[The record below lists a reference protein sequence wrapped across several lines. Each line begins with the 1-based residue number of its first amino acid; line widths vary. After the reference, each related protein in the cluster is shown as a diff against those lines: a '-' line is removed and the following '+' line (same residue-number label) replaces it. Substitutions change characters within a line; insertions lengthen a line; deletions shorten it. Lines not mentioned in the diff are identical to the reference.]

1 MLSMPPF
8 QSINEMTV
16 LASISKRVC
25 CCDVRQYN
33 NKHIVLVQI
42 AKLIFFI
49 YHNYRTAMDST
60 GTFT

>member
-25 CCDVRQYN
+25 CCDVRN
-33 NKHIVLVQI
+33 NDSDTQHLILYIVLVQI
-42 AKLIFFI
+42 AKLIF
-49 YHNYRTAMDST
+49 YLHVP
-60 GTFT
+60 